1 MKKIKISLL
10 FLVLN
15 VSIFSQTTFYDNN
28 TKKFGIID
36 KTQKIIMSPK
46 YDYMSQ
52 ISEGCAVYKENG
64 KYGLLDKTGK
74 TILKPIFNNP
84 CSLKYAKV
92 CDGLIRVVDFEYL
105 DSDSSSYNEKYG
117 FYNINGILKIKCI
130 YSLASDFQNGK
141 ALVYQNE
148 KYNVININGDL
159 LYSKWF
165 DDENEIKEKFIWNS
179 NDENL
184 SLLSYNYRNQ
194 KFAFG
199 GEDNKYDKVT
209 KGYVDEK
216 GGVILSTNINYGNV
230 INYSKKLDRA
240 LVFENEKYAY
250 LINQKGEIISKLNEK
265 IPDLV
270 WNDNLNFRFVNGLGQ
285 LSVVK
290 RSFEGEE
297 EKIDVTYYLIDINGN
312 VIKKMNKGSSDIIS
326 ECNYGNR

>member
-141 ALVYQNE
+141 ALVIQNN

-159 LYSKWF
+159 AYNKWF
-165 DDENEIKEKFIWNS
+165 DDENEIKEKFTWYS
-179 NDENL
+179 KDENIQ
-184 SLLSYNYRNQ
+184 LLSYEYRN
-194 KFAFG
+194 G
-199 GEDNKYDKVT
+199 TMSDKYDKVT

-216 GGVILSTNINYGNV
+216 KEMIFSTNINYGNV
-230 INYSKKLDRA
+230 INYNKKLDRA
-240 LVFENEKYAY
+240 LVFENEKFAY

-265 IPDLV
+265 IPDLF
-270 WNDNLNFRFVNGLGQ
+270 WSDNLNFRFVNGLGQ

-297 EKIDVTYYLIDINGN
+297 EKIDITYYLIDVNGN
-312 VIKKMNKGSSDIIS
+312 IIKKMNNGSSEIIS
-326 ECNYGNR
+326 ECDYGNR